1 MRTQQFT
8 SFNFSSCKM
17 YYQSV
22 AHFPILLALSG
33 QELDLLQTGDLVGKG
48 ILGAIPAGSA
58 AAGMET
64 SAASAAAAGRL
75 DAPGTLRARG
85 DPGRT
90 PRWSPRLF
98 LSLPPGGPRPQESV
112 WQSWVG

>member
-1 MRTQQFT
+1 MRVQQFT

-33 QELDLLQTGDLVGKG
+33 QELDFLQTGDLVGKG

-90 PRWSPRLF
+90 RADLRVSSSR
-98 LSLPPGGPRPQESV
+98 SLPEVRVLRKVFGRV
-112 WQSWVG
+112 R